1 MCAEERE
8 YPGVAGGP
16 TAPARKPLVL
26 LVPRKFSR
34 GRGVIPSLAERGG
47 GGAVLAADVSVGTS
61 SLECSVLKCG
71 QVYSTLYCLL
81 VGTSHSDCITYCT
94 VTVFLIMSCIVHI
107 AIVIRCHALVT
118 VGNVF
123 RSGSSS
129 ERHHSK
135 RTTSRAPQQ
144 RLPFRAAKVTR
155 H

>member
-1 MCAEERE
+1 M
-8 YPGVAGGP
+8 
-16 TAPARKPLVL
+16 LQNIL
-26 LVPRKFSR
+26 LVPRNFSY
-34 GRGVIPSLAERGG
+34 GRGVIPSLVER
-47 GGAVLAADVSVGTS
+47 GGAVLAAYVSVGTT
-61 SLECSVLKCG
+61 SLECSALKCG
-71 QVYSTLYCLL
+71 QVYSTLCCLL

-107 AIVIRCHALVT
+107 AIVIWCHALVT

-135 RTTSRAPQQ
+135 HTASRAPQQ
-144 RLPFRAAKVTR
+144 RLPFHTAKVTR